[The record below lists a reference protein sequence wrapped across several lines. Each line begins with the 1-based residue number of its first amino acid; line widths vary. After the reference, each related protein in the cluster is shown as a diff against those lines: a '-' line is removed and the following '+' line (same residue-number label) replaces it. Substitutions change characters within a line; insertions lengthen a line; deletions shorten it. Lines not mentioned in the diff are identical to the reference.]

1 MEFEKVLKND
11 GGHFCKT
18 TYTFFLWKGIFLIG
32 IGDSIYNKNLSL
44 SLKSRICKSN
54 MW

>member
-1 MEFEKVLKND
+1 MMVAIFVKLRT
-11 GGHFCKT
+11 HF
-18 TYTFFLWKGIFLIG
+18 FFGKGSFSIG